1 MKAHAHVSRKGIRRA
16 WKAAATA
23 RELGKRARCA
33 DGTMD
38 LRISLVTLEA
48 NNLARVRAC
57 PFTGSERVL
66 RVHWS

>member
-1 MKAHAHVSRKGIRRA
+1 
-16 WKAAATA
+16 
-23 RELGKRARCA
+23 LGKRARCA